1 MILNRRTFLHTTLLG
16 AAGVVARADER
27 LKAPFRAL
35 YSSDTTHILTC
46 TSPWH
51 QRGEKLTASMFQASV
66 DEAADAGADAYLLQP
81 GMGWVPWWPSKVLP
95 LDQHAAWFR
104 EHFASKKTNPYF
116 DFLLAGGDLVKLS
129 VDRCRE
135 RNIGAFV
142 SFRLNDAHH
151 KEEADD
157 PKRTRVECVSQF
169 YAEHLEYRLGPQP
182 EQTSYAAKLHNWAIP
197 EVREFKFRF
206 IEELCRNYD
215 LDGFELDFMRHPH
228 YFRLGETTREQR
240 RAIMVEFIA
249 RVRRVLDETARGR
262 RHRWLSVRIPAH
274 LASHD
279 NLGVDVAAFAAAGVE
294 MFDLSTYYHTEQRTS
309 LGAIRKL
316 APNAAIYHELTQCTA
331 FNKKPQA
338 LSHRRSTPE
347 QLTTTANLAYARGAD
362 GIALFNFQYYRA
374 QSHEP
379 DPPTMEP
386 PFAVVKTLRD
396 RKQVSTLPQHY
407 FIGVNYSEP
416 RPPKRPLPRPV
427 KDGTKTSFT
436 LDLAPLAGGWKN
448 DGRLRIQSELPLGES
463 KWTATLNGN
472 TLSANPDVTE
482 PYPNPFTQLLGTA
495 ETLRAWNVPL
505 STLRDGDNTLDVVMT
520 GAPEAIIIFLDL
532 ALA

>member
-1 MILNRRTFLHTTLLG
+1 MKRRTFLHTTMLG
-16 AAGVVARADER
+16 ASGLLARADAR

-35 YSSDTTHILTC
+35 YASDTTHILTC

-51 QRGEKLTASMFQASV
+51 PRGARLTASMFQASV

-81 GMGWVPWWPSKVLP
+81 GMGWVPWWPSEVLP
-95 LDQHAAWFR
+95 LDQHVAWFR
-104 EHFASKKTNPYF
+104 EHFASTNKNAF
-116 DFLLAGGDLVKLS
+116 IDFILTGGDLVKLS
-129 VDRCRE
+129 VDRCHE
-135 RNIGAFV
+135 RHLAAFV

-151 KEEADD
+151 KDEADD

-169 YAEHLEYRLGPQP
+169 YAEHLDYRLGPQP
-182 EQTSYAAKLHNWAIP
+182 EQTTYAAKLHNWAVP
-197 EVREFKFRF
+197 EVREFKLRF

-228 YFRLGETTREQR
+228 YFRLGETNREQR
-240 RAIMVEFIA
+240 RAIMVEFVA
-249 RVRRVLDETARGR
+249 RVRRVLDETARDG
-262 RHRWLSVRIPAH
+262 RHRWLSVRLPAH

-279 NLGVDVAAFAAAGVE
+279 KLGVDVAAFAAAGVE

-309 LGAIRKL
+309 LAAIRRL
-316 APNAAIYHELTQCTA
+316 APHTAIYHELTQCTA
-331 FNKKPQA
+331 FNKRPDK

-347 QLTTTANLAYARGAD
+347 QLATTANLAYARGAD

-379 DPPTMEP
+379 DPPTTEP

-396 RKQVSTLPQHY
+396 QKLCAAQPQHY

-427 KDGTKTSFT
+427 KEGIKTSFT
-436 LDLAPLAGGWKN
+436 LDLAPPTGGWKN
-448 DGRLRIQSELPLGES
+448 EGRLRLQSELPLGES
-463 KWTATLNGN
+463 RWTATLNG
-472 TLSANPDVTE
+472 TALSTHADVSE
-482 PYPNPFTQLLGTA
+482 PYPNPFTQLLGRP
-495 ETLRAWNVPL
+495 ETLRAWTVPVSL
-505 STLRDGDNTLDVVMT
+505 LRDGDNTLDLTMT
-520 GAPEAIIIFLDL
+520 GAPEATLLFIDL
-532 ALA
+532 AVA

>member
-1 MILNRRTFLHTTLLG
+1 MNRRTFLHTTLLG
-16 AAGVVARADER
+16 AGGLLARADER
-27 LKAPFRAL
+27 PKAPFRAL
-35 YSSDTTHILTC
+35 YSSDTTHTLTC

-51 QRGEKLTASMFQASV
+51 SRGARLTASMFQASV

-95 LDQHAAWFR
+95 LDQHAVWFR
-104 EHFASKKTNPYF
+104 EHFGSKKTNPYF
-116 DFLLAGGDLVKLS
+116 DFLLGGGDLVKLS

-135 RNIGAFV
+135 RNIAAFV

-157 PKRTRVECVSQF
+157 PQRTRIECVSQF
-169 YAEHLEYRLGPQP
+169 YAEHLDYRLGPQP
-182 EQTSYAAKLHNWAIP
+182 DQTSYAAKLHNWAIP

-215 LDGFELDFMRHPH
+215 LDGLELDFMRHPH
-228 YFRLGETTREQR
+228 YFRLGETNREQR
-240 RAIMVEFIA
+240 RAIMVEFVS
-249 RVRRVLDETARGR
+249 RVRRVLDETTREGH
-262 RHRWLSVRIPAH
+262 HRWLSMRIPAH

-279 NLGVDVAAFAAAGVE
+279 SIGVDVPAFAAAGVE

-309 LGAIRKL
+309 LAAIRKL
-316 APNAAIYHELTQCTA
+316 APDAAIYHELTQCTA
-331 FNKKPQA
+331 FNKRPEK

-347 QLTTTANLAYARGAD
+347 QLATTANLAYARGAD

-396 RKQVSTLPQHY
+396 RQLAAAQPQHY

-427 KDGTKTSFT
+427 KDGVKTSFT
-436 LDLAPLAGGWKN
+436 LDLAPPTAGWKN
-448 DGRLRIQSELPLGES
+448 DGRLRIQSQLSLGAS
-463 KWTATLNGN
+463 QWSASLNGT
-472 TLSANPDVTE
+472 TLAAHADVSE
-482 PYPNPFTQLLGTA
+482 PYPNPFTQLLGQP
-495 ETLRAWNVPL
+495 EMLRAWTVPI
-505 STLRDGDNTLDVVMT
+505 SALRDGDNVIEFVMT
-520 GAPEAIIIFLDL
+520 DISEATLIFIDL
-532 ALA
+532 ALG